1 MGRATMLTVVSLAI
15 AVLNPATAIRF
26 FANDE
31 EVAQPTSTHS
41 SKGAHQ
47 SSNVHQSKEWVA
59 GPNGYLYQFHAGDQ
73 SWLAA
78 REFCLSQNS
87 DLVVL
92 RDAEQIDWLLSHYAP
107 TYARFAERYI
117 QVGLMIPDGPS
128 RDWMYLDGSKYNQS
142 VISWMS
148 GEPFDHST
156 DGLERCA
163 LLRVHARVLDDVDCE
178 ATTRNQM
185 PVRFICERSS
195 KRHKQQQLSKNFLW
209 GKLEQIFELLGFG
222 ATTPAKKAN
231 STDAGGEDYVEE
243 VTKLNIT
250 SSEREILKKIRI
262 FETSSEEERE
272 VLMEL
277 RKLNKP
283 GTIVTTPSSS
293 DSTSPDVPQESRP
306 QTSTEIKITES
317 VTEEMQSTT
326 EEPTTATTAG
336 EIATTA
342 EELTTPAIDDR
353 TESASKTEEEGTH
366 APTTEETEETK
377 QTTDESTATSKADE
391 ETTEPSKVEDS
402 TNEVSTTSENSSE
415 RLEKEKS
422 TNATPVRAHAVP
434 LREIP
439 ETEGSGTAVEEN
451 HIEKESSKIQ
461 REIDPKKL
469 DEIIRTME
477 NMVAKLENI
486 SIVEKPQKKKAELKN
501 NLIEEE
507 KGNEDEDLTEG
518 TSQKKETRK
527 KDKATDSLVSLSEAG
542 KEDGAGQADMEK
554 DFDDK
559 LNKNLPTTDI
569 KPPGDD
575 DCDEEGSGAT
585 TQSPSDPI
593 IRNVIDTEDVDDLSQ
608 KPKIPAGK
616 EQHIEEFLR
625 TLRTFLSRAQH
636 SDLRKLLDNDPDK
649 SLLEKMK
656 LAIAA
661 ANDREYARLRELELM
676 KKHGVDISNVPEPQ
690 LIGES
695 EREDLFKKISGVVM
709 EEAEKNELEAAT
721 EPSARTTTQE
731 KPGSTTTV
739 EETTDVKKENSQE
752 HTTENNEKE
761 IEEKKD
767 SDGVKETKAEELPA
781 TGSNNDSSLESGT
794 VKSAMEN
801 TTNVEESLNDETTPE
816 PKTSAEMPART
827 VQLKEF
833 ENKEE
838 IMSNEVKNE
847 NKSKEGEEE
856 EVKTEPISKE
866 QDNSSDGSDKGDGQ
880 SEENTTAKHEDPKEE
895 KPKEGKANEDQ
906 DEELTTSSAPLVTT
920 VEDDN
925 AVEVGTEKTPEAKKA
940 QRKVSKEVK
949 EEEDSSEEDD
959 RDSTNPL
966 GLPTLPPPPTLAPL
980 PNLETV
986 LENLGM
992 QWRKLFTP
1000 PKLL

>member
-1 MGRATMLTVVSLAI
+1 MANLLFLVLT
-15 AVLNPATAIRF
+15 TF
-26 FANDE
+26 
-31 EVAQPTSTHS
+31 Q
-41 SKGAHQ
+41 GAHH

-163 LLRVHARVLDDVDCE
+163 LLRIHARVLDDVDCE

-222 ATTPAKKAN
+222 STTPAKKVN
-231 STDAGGEDYVEE
+231 TTDANGEDYVE
-243 VTKLNIT
+243 
-250 SSEREILKKIRI
+250 
-262 FETSSEEERE
+262 
-272 VLMEL
+272 
-277 RKLNKP
+277 
-283 GTIVTTPSSS
+283 
-293 DSTSPDVPQESRP
+293 
-306 QTSTEIKITES
+306 
-317 VTEEMQSTT
+317 
-326 EEPTTATTAG
+326 
-336 EIATTA
+336 
-342 EELTTPAIDDR
+342 
-353 TESASKTEEEGTH
+353 
-366 APTTEETEETK
+366 
-377 QTTDESTATSKADE
+377 E
-391 ETTEPSKVEDS
+391 ETTEPSKIEES
-402 TNEVSTTSENSSE
+402 TNEVSTTSESSSE
-415 RLEKEKS
+415 RLEKETS
-422 TNATPVRAHAVP
+422 TSATPVRAHAVP

-439 ETEGSGTAVEEN
+439 ETEGSGTTVEEN
-451 HIEKESSKIQ
+451 HIEKVSIRKGQPYKFVRIQ
-461 REIDPKKL
+461 NR
-469 DEIIRTME
+469 
-477 NMVAKLENI
+477 AF
-486 SIVEKPQKKKAELKN
+486 Q
-501 NLIEEE
+501 
-507 KGNEDEDLTEG
+507 
-518 TSQKKETRK
+518 
-527 KDKATDSLVSLSEAG
+527 
-542 KEDGAGQADMEK
+542 
-554 DFDDK
+554 
-559 LNKNLPTTDI
+559 PTTDI

-585 TQSPSDPI
+585 TQS
-593 IRNVIDTEDVDDLSQ
+593 NVIDTEDVDDLSQ
-608 KPKIPAGK
+608 KPKIPVGK
-616 EQHIEEFLR
+616 EQHIEDFLR

-656 LAIAA
+656 LAISA
-661 ANDREYARLRELELM
+661 ANDREYARLRELALM
-676 KKHGVDISNVPEPQ
+676 KKHGVDISNVRIKRTLPKKMR
-690 LIGES
+690 ES

-731 KPGSTTTV
+731 KSGSTTT
-739 EETTDVKKENSQE
+739 
-752 HTTENNEKE
+752 
-761 IEEKKD
+761 
-767 SDGVKETKAEELPA
+767 AEEHELEHE
-781 TGSNNDSSLESGT
+781 NSLESGT
-794 VKSAMEN
+794 VKS
-801 TTNVEESLNDETTPE
+801 PI
-816 PKTSAEMPART
+816 SAEH
-827 VQLKEF
+827 
-833 ENKEE
+833 
-838 IMSNEVKNE
+838 
-847 NKSKEGEEE
+847 
-856 EVKTEPISKE
+856 
-866 QDNSSDGSDKGDGQ
+866 DNSSDGSDKGNGQ
-880 SEENTTAKHEDPKEE
+880 SEESTTAKHEEPKEE
-895 KPKEGKANEDQ
+895 KPKEDKANDDQ
-906 DEELTTSSAPLVTT
+906 DKELTTTSAPPVT
-920 VEDDN
+920 VEDDD

-949 EEEDSSEEDD
+949 EEEDSSEEDN

-980 PNLETV
+980 PSLETV

-1000 PKLL
+1000 PKVL

>member
-15 AVLNPATAIRF
+15 TVLHPATAIRF
-26 FANDE
+26 FGNDE

-163 LLRVHARVLDDVDCE
+163 LLRIHARVLDDVDCE

-222 ATTPAKKAN
+222 ATTPAKKVN
-231 STDAGGEDYVEE
+231 STDTGGEDYVEE

-250 SSEREILKKIRI
+250 SSEREILKKIRV

-293 DSTSPDVPQESRP
+293 DLTTPEVPQKNRP
-306 QTSTEIKITES
+306 QTSTEIKITDS
-317 VTEEMQSTT
+317 VTEEMQSNT

-336 EIATTA
+336 E
-342 EELTTPAIDDR
+342 LTTSAIDDR
-353 TESASKTEEEGTH
+353 TESDSKTEEEATN
-366 APTTEETEETK
+366 APTTEDTEETR
-377 QTTDESTATSKADE
+377 QTIDESTATSKADE
-391 ETTEPSKVEDS
+391 ETTEPSKVEES

-439 ETEGSGTAVEEN
+439 ETEGSGTTVEEN

-486 SIVEKPQKKKAELKN
+486 SIVEKPQEKKAELKN

-507 KGNEDEDLTEG
+507 KGNEDKDLTEG

-542 KEDGAGQADMEK
+542 KEEGAGQADMEK
-554 DFDDK
+554 DFDEK
-559 LNKNLPTTDI
+559 MNKNLPTTDI

-731 KPGSTTTV
+731 KFGSTTKA

-761 IEEKKD
+761 VEEKD
-767 SDGVKETKAEELPA
+767 SDGVKATKTEELPA
-781 TGSNNDSSLESGT
+781 TGSNSDSSLESGT

-801 TTNVEESLNDETTPE
+801 ATNVEESLNDETTPE

-866 QDNSSDGSDKGDGQ
+866 QDNSSGGSDKGDGQ
-880 SEENTTAKHEDPKEE
+880 SEESTTAKHENPREE
-895 KPKEGKANEDQ
+895 KPKEDKANEDQ
-906 DEELTTSSAPLVTT
+906 DKELTTSSAPLVTT
-920 VEDDN
+920 VEDDD

-1000 PKLL
+1000 PKLRL